1 MLVPYCWNGQLIAN
15 DGNDTFHCTVTMV
28 KSLQF
33 QTSKIVLVGCSL
45 PLFSIIACILISV
58 TLHFDESTGTHCKV
72 RINLYVTFSFKF
84 YQFVAEPSYLL
95 FFVFSFLFISLSYFL
110 KVKWSNK
117 ITGKKIHKTCSSS
130 KGTFRFFTFVF
141 LLRRNKPYNFFKHFC
156 SVVKQVSLNLK
167 NRKISLC
174 CLGYKI

>member
-33 QTSKIVLVGCSL
+33 QTSKIVLVGCLL

-84 YQFVAEPSYLL
+84 HQFVAEPSYLL
-95 FFVFSFLFISLSYFL
+95 FFF
-110 KVKWSNK
+110 
-117 ITGKKIHKTCSSS
+117 
-130 KGTFRFFTFVF
+130 F
-141 LLRRNKPYNFFKHFC
+141 LLCLFLCLTSLKLGDPIKLQERKYIKHTPH
-156 SVVKQVSLNLK
+156 LK
-167 NRKISLC
+167 EHFAFLLLFSS
-174 CLGYKI
+174 